1 MNKLGIQNPQTGLE
15 RRAFQDRLDQL
26 GLKSAPDGSIDPKSA
41 EGLRH
46 GNLKGLD
53 ALQAVLDP
61 SGKLD
66 ADGAAKLTKA
76 RTLVGIDV
84 GRTASIDKKQS
95 DAVRSIAM
103 SIDGLSS
110 TLAKALPGL
119 EAARDRTNREG
130 AVLAQKGGA
139 ERGAVDLDALSK
151 IDRQL
156 QALDKAW
163 NGSALST
170 PAIGNIDPAAI
181 RAVADSLGKLGETN
195 ADFIKAASGLRV
207 AVLDLEPQGRLAKLG
222 LNWIAN
228 TVSGPL
234 NQLVEL
240 QRLVALTA
248 TKVASPTSS
257 ASTVQQ
263 KPASPAE
270 QKPASLA
277 DQAKAAAND
286 LASGIFGRD
295 GVQALSDS
303 LVRLT
308 SETKH
313 DLPTLK
319 AGFDKAIM
327 KTFLVQ
333 RSGAASTILD
343 MIDQIR
349 READL
354 ERAVMSNDDAPVR
367 AKKAAAGDL
376 YATLGVTSSA
386 TSDELKAAYRKLAR
400 ENHPDRNPGDANAA
414 AQMQAINVAN
424 DTLSDASK
432 RSSYDRKNPTAG
444 KGYAARFDL
453 PPPPAPREK
462 APANTVDERAD
473 QLMTDHGALI
483 RLVSNVAHEHPSDKK
498 AFLAR
503 LDAVLEDPM
512 LIVNLA
518 SERLALPAPQT

>member
-1 MNKLGIQNPQTGLE
+1 MNKLGVQHPTTAIEQ
-15 RRAFQDRLDQL
+15 RAFHDRLDQL
-26 GLKSAPDGSIDPKSA
+26 GLKPTPDGTIDPKSA

-46 GNLKGLD
+46 GNLKGID

-76 RTLVGIDV
+76 RTFVGIDV

-95 DAVRSIAM
+95 DAVRSISM
-103 SIDGLSS
+103 SIDGLNAA
-110 TLAKALPGL
+110 LAKSLPGL

-130 AVLAQKGGA
+130 AVVAQKGGA

-163 NGSALST
+163 KGSALST
-170 PAIGNIDPAAI
+170 ATVGNIDPGAM
-181 RAVADSLGKLGETN
+181 RALANSLGQLGETN
-195 ADFIKAASGLRV
+195 AEFITALSGLRV
-207 AVLDLEPQGRLAKLG
+207 AVLDVEPQGKIARMG

-228 TVSGPL
+228 TVSAPL
-234 NQLVEL
+234 EQLIEM
-240 QRLVALTA
+240 QRLVGLTA
-248 TKVASPTSS
+248 TKVAAPTPSASAAAQKPTS
-257 ASTVQQ
+257 V
-263 KPASPAE
+263 
-270 QKPASLA
+270 A
-277 DQAKAAAND
+277 DQAKATAND
-286 LASGIFGRD
+286 LAGGIFGRE

-303 LVRLT
+303 LVQLT

-354 ERAVMSNDDAPVR
+354 ERAVMSNNDAPIR
-367 AKKAAAGDL
+367 ERKAAAGDL

-386 TSDELKAAYRKLAR
+386 TPDELKTAYRKLAR
-400 ENHPDRNPGDANAA
+400 ENHPDRNPGDAKAA
-414 AQMQAINVAN
+414 AQMTAINTAN
-424 DTLSDASK
+424 DTLSDATK
-432 RSSYDRKNPTAG
+432 RSSYDRSNPTAG

-453 PPPPAPREK
+453 PPPPPPREK
-462 APANTVDERAD
+462 VQAANVDEHAD

-483 RLVSNVAHEHPSDKK
+483 RLVSNQAHEHPSDKK

-503 LDAVLEDPM
+503 LDEVLKDPM
-512 LIVNLA
+512 LIVSLA